1 MMEKQLFRL
10 VSRGSS
16 NIIITYGLDGK
27 KMKNK
32 ALLVLAT
39 MIFASF
45 LVGIAWAQPTVEVS
59 PSVVKPGDTVIISGQ
74 AAPAITIIIE
84 ISNSR
89 ALVDSLNVTT
99 DSSGAYSIAYTIS
112 SDAPVDVYTVLVDSE
127 STTFI
132 VSKMNQLQL
141 SNTIRMLVLNAK
153 KQAESAM
160 IQAKNQGQTIP
171 PEIRNKYTQAMNA
184 ITEAGN
190 HIQNQN
196 YSEAQESLQEALN
209 RFREIVE
216 YSYGENVTPQVDP
229 EQQRIRVQEMINQLW
244 RQYKEVNAVTQRLKQ
259 YGLNVDILERQL
271 NTLRNSIEGA
281 QELLDE
287 GNIAEA
293 QQTAMRLQQLV
304 KQRLAELKQRQ
315 AEITKRLA
323 ERYQLS
329 LETRVVTYLTTFQ
342 KIQTIRPVASAL
354 AIQELE
360 SLQVRLAY
368 SEALLENGNVASAL
382 REMHVTEYRLRNL
395 ANTVNGAITS
405 RLLNRIDELA
415 ANLEES
421 TGTDTS
427 RIEKEIEDTKDSL
440 NDYLR
445 ERHPT
450 STSNTTLTP

>member
-1 MMEKQLFRL
+1 MKKQLFRL
-10 VSRGSS
+10 VSQGSS

-39 MIFASF
+39 MIFAS
-45 LVGIAWAQPTVEVS
+45 LMVGIALAQPTVDVS
-59 PSVVKPGDTVIISGQ
+59 PGVVKPGETVVISGQ
-74 AAPAITIIIE
+74 GTSETSFTIE
-84 ISNSR
+84 VSNSR
-89 ALVDSLNVTT
+89 SLVDSLTVTT
-99 DSSGAYSIAYTIS
+99 DSSGDYSIEYTLS

-127 STTFI
+127 STTFT
-132 VSKMNQLQL
+132 VSKMNQEQL

-160 IQAKNQGQTIP
+160 IQAKNQGQAIP
-171 PEIRNKYTQAMNA
+171 PEIRNKYTQAINA

-196 YSEAQESLQEALN
+196 YVEAQGSLQEALN

-229 EQQRIRVQEMINQLW
+229 EQQRIRVQEMIDQLW
-244 RQYKEVNAVTQRLKQ
+244 HQYSEINVVAQRLKQ
-259 YGLNVDILERQL
+259 YGVNVDILERQL
-271 NTLRNSIEGA
+271 INLRNSIEGA

-287 GNIAEA
+287 GSIAEA
-293 QQTAMRLQQLV
+293 QQTATRLQQLV

-323 ERYQLS
+323 ERYQMS
-329 LETRVVTYLTTFQ
+329 LETRVETYLTTFQ

-354 AIQELE
+354 AFQELE
-360 SLQVRLAY
+360 LLQARL
-368 SEALLENGNVASAL
+368 SDSDALLERGEIASAL
-382 REMHVTEYRLRNL
+382 REMHTTEYRLRNL
-395 ANTVNGAITS
+395 ANTVNGVVTS

-427 RIEKEIEDTKDSL
+427 QIQKELEDTKDSL
-440 NDYLR
+440 TDYLR
-445 ERHPT
+445 ERPQT
-450 STSNTTLTP
+450 STSNATLTP